1 MEETNITLKKFE
13 IFYPGHDETVELGDK
28 SIMLGEVFRIVYNKK
43 DREIEVFYDEMK
55 KKTVYNL
62 DKAHYYTIWMVD

>member
-1 MEETNITLKKFE
+1 MVETNKTLKKFE

-28 SIMLGEVFRIVYNKK
+28 PIKLGKISRIVYNEL
-43 DREIEVFYDEMK
+43 DREIEVFYDEEK

-62 DKAHYYTIWMVD
+62 DKAHYYTIWLVD